1 MCCRSLE
8 IDNVLN
14 GLALRGSLSCV
25 FDLWNLS
32 PGWCLISRSVFGW
45 MRARPSK
52 ENLQTLGLTRG
63 VRELSF
69 SRASL
74 SFDNFHVLTSLFDGT
89 RCSTC

>member
-1 MCCRSLE
+1 MC
-8 IDNVLN
+8 
-14 GLALRGSLSCV
+14 

-63 VRELSF
+63 VRELRFFPGHLYRSII
-69 SRASL
+69 
-74 SFDNFHVLTSLFDGT
+74 
-89 RCSTC
+89 STC